1 MRRHRRSYAKGMSI
15 FSFGS
20 DSTST
25 STSASA
31 FSPMHS
37 PAHSPAPSYSPAAP
51 PRAQSAPYVPAREAY
66 NPYFDSDLNAH
77 TSMSGGSGNGSGAKK
92 AAETVRRLLRS
103 FSRRGA

>member
-77 TSMSGGSGNGSGAKK
+77 ASMGSGNGSGSGAKK